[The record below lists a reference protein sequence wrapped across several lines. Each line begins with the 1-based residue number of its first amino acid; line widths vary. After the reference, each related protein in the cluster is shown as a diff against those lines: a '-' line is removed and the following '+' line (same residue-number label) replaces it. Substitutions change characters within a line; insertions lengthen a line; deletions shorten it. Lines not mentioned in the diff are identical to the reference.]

1 MLQKQWNYSCQ
12 MTASSVAETTANLEL
27 VFFLYAA
34 CKFRK
39 ENTGVTFPPE
49 NPISDRQSVGT
60 TGKY

>member
-1 MLQKQWNYSCQ
+1 